1 MRAFLGLGFVAIIAA
16 VSAADAGGS
25 SALVIRVKSVETS
38 ARVVHNQPPSALSRG
53 DVLVQRDNLFN
64 ITPQLG
70 KSAGALIGKD
80 RATITLT
87 SRVKAT
93 VAGTTTFPGGT
104 VSFKGTVSFTS
115 TRPAAL
121 QIVGGTGRYAHA
133 TGTVTEPATDSDPHN
148 ARNTYR
154 LKLP

>member
-1 MRAFLGLGFVAIIAA
+1 MRALLGLGLVGIFAT
-16 VSAADAGGS
+16 VSAADAAGS
-25 SALVIRVKSVETS
+25 SLLVIRVKSVETS
-38 ARVVHNQPPSALSRG
+38 SRIAHNQPPSSLSKG

-70 KSAGALIGKD
+70 KSAGALIGTD
-80 RATITLT
+80 RATITLS
-87 SRVKAT
+87 SRVTAT
-93 VAGTTTFPGGT
+93 VAGSTSFPGGT
-104 VSFKGTVSFTS
+104 VRFRGTVSFTS

-121 QIVGGTGRYAHA
+121 LIVGGTGRYVHA